1 MTEDDSQWDQKLVI
15 VATAGNE
22 AEADVI
28 RQRLEAAAIAAITQ
42 RAIGGPEWGASG
54 SRYVYVRAADEARAR
69 DILAVQDPSLEDP
82 AGKHSGRAPAGSPDE
97 HEAF

>member
-1 MTEDDSQWDQKLVI
+1 MDEDDSQQDQKLVI

-22 AEADVI
+22 AEADLI
-28 RQRLEAAAIAAITQ
+28 RQRLEAAAITVLTQ

-69 DILAVQDPSLEDP
+69 DILAVQDPSREDP
-82 AGKHSGRAPAGSPDE
+82 SG
-97 HEAF
+97 

>member
-1 MTEDDSQWDQKLVI
+1 MTEDDSQQDRKLVI

-69 DILAVQDPSLEDP
+69 DILAVQDPSPEDP
-82 AGKHSGRAPAGSPDE
+82 GG
-97 HEAF
+97 

>member
-1 MTEDDSQWDQKLVI
+1 MTEHDSRQDQKLVI

-28 RQRLEAAAIAAITQ
+28 SQRLEAAAIAAITQ

-69 DILAVQDPSLEDP
+69 DILAVQDPSPEGP
-82 AGKHSGRAPAGSPDE
+82 SG
-97 HEAF
+97 

>member
-1 MTEDDSQWDQKLVI
+1 MTEHDSRQDQKLVI

-28 RQRLEAAAIAAITQ
+28 SQRLEAAAIAAITQ

-69 DILAVQDPSLEDP
+69 DILAVQDPSPEDP
-82 AGKHSGRAPAGSPDE
+82 SG
-97 HEAF
+97 

>member
-1 MTEDDSQWDQKLVI
+1 MTEHDSRQDQKLVI

-54 SRYVYVRAADEARAR
+54 SRYVYVRTADEARAR
-69 DILAVQDPSLEDP
+69 DILAVRYPSPKEP
-82 AGKHSGRAPAGSPDE
+82 GG
-97 HEAF
+97 

>member
-1 MTEDDSQWDQKLVI
+1 MTEDDSQRDQKLVI

-69 DILAVQDPSLEDP
+69 DILAVQYPSPEDP
-82 AGKHSGRAPAGSPDE
+82 DG
-97 HEAF
+97 

>member
-1 MTEDDSQWDQKLVI
+1 MTEDDSQQDQKLVI

-28 RQRLEAAAIAAITQ
+28 SQRLEAAAITAITQ

-69 DILAVQDPSLEDP
+69 DLLAVPDPSPEDP
-82 AGKHSGRAPAGSPDE
+82 GG
-97 HEAF
+97 